1 MRTVWAVALLAALPG
16 CTTPLDAS
24 GQRCG
29 GNTSNSPKCPTG
41 YTCVSTIDGGPPVG
55 DIGGVCQKG
64 DLVSNPPTDG
74 AGGVSGADGSA
85 TRNFG
90 YQGLGGHPAEA
101 ACPTGLAYGNT
112 ICGVYPDNTLCIMG
126 CIVVDGGAT
135 YAPPSG
141 SCYADQLA
149 VGNSSM
155 LASHAVICL
164 PVSTPG
170 CDCPGFGTIGTG
182 GQAGSGALAGGESG
196 GGGAGAGGGFGADA
210 GIDAAIDAG
219 TNGCENCGAGMT
231 CAYPITD
238 ECSAVG
244 TCVKIPAPTPCN
256 AVSLLTGCGCDGR
269 AVMWHGACQPDLPE
283 GYAPMP
289 IVHTGS
295 CP

>member
-1 MRTVWAVALLAALPG
+1 MRTVWAAALLALLPA

-29 GNTSNSPKCPTG
+29 GNAINSPKCPSG
-41 YTCVSTIDGGPPVG
+41 YTCVSTVDGGPPVG
-55 DIGGVCQKG
+55 DVGGVCQKG

-74 AGGVSGADGSA
+74 AGGASGADGSA

-149 VGNSSM
+149 VGSSSM

-164 PVSTPG
+164 AVSTPG
-170 CDCPGFGTIGTG
+170 CDCPGFGTTGTG
-182 GQAGSGALAGGESG
+182 GGSGADPG
-196 GGGAGAGGGFGADA
+196 
-210 GIDAAIDAG
+210 IDAG
-219 TNGCENCGAGMT
+219 TDAGTTGCENCGAGMT
-231 CAYPITD
+231 CAYPIAD

-244 TCVKIPAPTPCN
+244 TCVKVPAPNPCN